1 MSKIVFDQETRNFS
15 VVEDQREFTYEKNG
29 KIYRNDGTL
38 VGAKDNFDNVGK
50 NWKTTGSG
58 TNVKELNKINR
69 VGKAATPAQVKA
81 NKAAYNAFKPKQT
94 AARKAYIKG
103 LDAAKKE
110 AAGNVAHNKERL
122 QALANARK
130 LAGQNKNLKIGAG
143 IAAGTALGAG
153 AYAAYKARQAKKR
166 RQAEQ

>member
-38 VGAKDNFDNVGK
+38 VGAKDNFNNVGK

-69 VGKAATPAQVKA
+69 VGKAASYHSGGGIGRNPSG
-81 NKAAYNAFKPKQT
+81 
-94 AARKAYIKG
+94 RG
-103 LDAAKKE
+103 
-110 AAGNVAHNKERL
+110 G
-122 QALANARK
+122 AL
-130 LAGQNKNLKIGAG
+130 
-143 IAAGTALGAG
+143 
-153 AYAAYKARQAKKR
+153 
-166 RQAEQ
+166 